1 MNGECRDMARQCSTE
16 IQRNPTQIIK
26 VVLRDDRGAPVGRA
40 SLVIIV
46 NESNVRPYGLLEDVF
61 VAEEF
66 RGQGLG
72 TQLVR
77 QIVQLAREEQ
87 CYKLIATSRYSRPRV
102 HELYKRLGFQDHGRE
117 FRMDF
122 PA

>member
-1 MNGECRDMARQCSTE
+1 MARQCSTE
-16 IQRNPTQIIK
+16 IQRNPTLILK
-26 VVLRDDRGAPVGRA
+26 VVLRDERGAPVGRA

-61 VAEEF
+61 VSEEL

-72 TQLVR
+72 TQLVEK
-77 QIVQLAREEQ
+77 IVQLAREER

-102 HELYKRLGFQDHGRE
+102 HELYKTLGFQDHGRE